1 MRSGVGYGLPRF
13 PYRALPL
20 VLEKLAPFYTTSL
33 HFATSHVTD
42 VPKAISPLI
51 TVCTGCALCTSFD
64 AAEQPLAKRVL
75 KECEEEFFQAVA
87 VNEIAREL
95 CQKKVI
101 HQDVVDKINKSA
113 TVKEARGHLFDHLM
127 EYGTVASLK
136 DCCDVMMSEEYDGY
150 RGMQDLGKKM
160 KAMLEQEG

>member
-1 MRSGVGYGLPRF
+1 MRSGVGYGSPRF
-13 PYRALPL
+13 PDKALSL

-75 KECEEEFFQAVA
+75 RECEKEFLQAVA
-87 VNEIAREL
+87 VEVIKREL
-95 CQKKVI
+95 RQKKVI
-101 HQDVVDKINKSA
+101 HQDVVDKITKSH
-113 TVKEARGHLFDHLM
+113 TDNEARGHLFDHLM
-127 EYGTVASLK
+127 VYGTVATLK
-136 DCCDVMMSEEYDGY
+136 VCCDVMMSEDYNGY
-150 RGMQDLGKKM
+150 QGMQDLGKKM